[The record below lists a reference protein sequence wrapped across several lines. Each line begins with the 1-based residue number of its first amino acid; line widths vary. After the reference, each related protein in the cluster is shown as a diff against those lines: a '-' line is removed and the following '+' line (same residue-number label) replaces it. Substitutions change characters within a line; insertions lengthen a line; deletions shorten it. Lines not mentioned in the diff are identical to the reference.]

1 MLASVQKMSLL
12 GQGVVAIWQ
21 DLVPEAKQDF
31 YEWHNRQH
39 VPERLSIPGFRRG
52 RRFIAV
58 EGGPEFY
65 TLYEADSV
73 DVLAGKDYLERL
85 NSPTDWTRRIMPAF
99 RNMAR
104 SVCRVL
110 HSHSIGE
117 GGYMLTMRFDVPPDQ
132 RRALQDAALRIA
144 QPVEALQGVVGLHLC
159 LADEHASEVKTF
171 EKTFRTAADI
181 TPQGVAMVEG
191 TSRECV
197 RRAGQ
202 ALAAELSQFSD
213 SPVDIAIYQVE
224 HTLSN
229 SHSGQKHRPAEYAA
243 ALA

>member
-1 MLASVQKMSLL
+1 MSLL

-65 TLYEADSV
+65 ILYEADSV
-73 DVLAGKDYLERL
+73 DVLAGKDYLDRL
-85 NSPTDWTRRIMPAF
+85 NAPTDWTRRIMPAF

-117 GGYMLTMRFDVPPDQ
+117 GGYMLTMRFDVASHE
-132 RRALQDAALRIA
+132 RRALQESASRIA
-144 QPVEALQGVVGLHLC
+144 QPIEALQGIAGLHIC
-159 LADEHASEVKTF
+159 LADEQASEVNTF
-171 EKTFRTAADI
+171 EKTFRTSADI

-197 RRAGQ
+197 RLAGE
-202 ALAAELSQFSD
+202 ALAAELRHFCQ
-213 SPVDIAIYQVE
+213 SPAEIAIYQVE
-224 HTLSN
+224 HTLAN
-229 SHSGQKHRPAEYAA
+229 SRSGQTPRSAGYAA
-243 ALA
+243 AVA